1 MNENGGAKGARRG
14 DAERGSMR
22 SITSHVETQKTREKL
37 RDNAD
42 RQTRLR
48 MVVYSFI
55 ISCSFRLPLSPADG
69 HDPPV
74 M

>member
-1 MNENGGAKGARRG
+1 MKMEAQEDKRRG
-14 DAERGSMR
+14 DGKRGSMR
-22 SITSHVETQKTREKL
+22 STTCYMETQKERNPETE
-37 RDNAD
+37 
-42 RQTRLR
+42 RQARLR

>member
-1 MNENGGAKGARRG
+1 MNENGGTKGMRRR
-14 DAERGSMR
+14 DAERGSRR
-22 SITSHVETQKTREKL
+22 SITSYMETQKAPEKL
-37 RDNAD
+37 RDKAE
-42 RQTRLR
+42 RQARLR

-55 ISCSFRLPLSPADG
+55 ISRSFRLPLSPADG